1 MKMQKNDAQKETLF
15 STDQK
20 SWIKYSTGFVDFPKI
35 GASSPSFRSQ
45 GSFDPS
51 EDVNSS
57 IPQVRGHQSVS
68 VEPPFDSLG
77 RVPLPQRE
85 R

>member
-1 MKMQKNDAQKETLF
+1 M
-15 STDQK
+15 
-20 SWIKYSTGFVDFPKI
+20 DFPKI

-57 IPQVRGHQSVS
+57 VPQVKEHQFVS
-68 VEPPFDSLG
+68 AEPPFDPLG